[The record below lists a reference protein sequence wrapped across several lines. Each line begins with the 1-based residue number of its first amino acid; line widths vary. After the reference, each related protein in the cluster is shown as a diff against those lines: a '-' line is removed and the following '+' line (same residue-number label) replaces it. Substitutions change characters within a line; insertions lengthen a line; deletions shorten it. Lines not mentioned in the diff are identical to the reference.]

1 MERKQQNRDFKG
13 ECMSSNNQI
22 NDRIRS
28 LKDLI
33 TLQTAANTLLNDIK
47 TNTTP

>member
-1 MERKQQNRDFKG
+1 
-13 ECMSSNNQI
+13 MSSNNQI
-22 NDRIRS
+22 NDRILEA